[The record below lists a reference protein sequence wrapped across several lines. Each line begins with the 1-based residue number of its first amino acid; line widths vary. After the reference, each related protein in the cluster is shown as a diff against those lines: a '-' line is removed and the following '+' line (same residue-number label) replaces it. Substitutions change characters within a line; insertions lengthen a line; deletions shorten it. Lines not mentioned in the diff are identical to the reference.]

1 MIHSELGCLFYF
13 IFYFLGLLSNDQNC
27 TKMKLLSV
35 VDFSK
40 VLELTMAKFGSIFYV
55 WNSSY

>member
-40 VLELTMAKFGSIFYV
+40 VLELTMA
-55 WNSSY
+55 